1 MSSPYRTSGG
11 TPCPRCK
18 DPLRRESDD
27 HLVCANGCGSW
38 LGNRLIKQMVDPP
51 SLVKSKGNPFKA
63 TPLPP
68 TKCLMCK
75 KLLNDLYQGT
85 VDVLTL
91 GQCVDHGVWL
101 ESADLGIFEAM
112 YAPEIV
118 RQRIERAEQDELAR
132 VANEVDPV
140 VARLM
145 VRVET
150 LESQVRALQTELAE
164 LREWSRWRLGS
175 PPEPHTK

>member
-1 MSSPYRTSGG
+1 MSDPYRSSGG

-27 HLVCANGCGSW
+27 QLECANGCGSW
-38 LGNRLIKQMVDPP
+38 LGNALIKTMVDPA

-68 TKCLMCK
+68 TKCLVCRK
-75 KLLNDLYQGT
+75 PLNDLYQGN

-91 GQCVDHGVWL
+91 GQCVEHGVWL
-101 ESADLGIFEAM
+101 EVADRSTFEAL

-118 RQRIERAEQDELAR
+118 RARAERAQKAELAR
-132 VANEVDPV
+132 VAEEVDPA

-145 VRVET
+145 VRVDA
-150 LESQVRALQTELAE
+150 LENQVRALQAE
-164 LREWSRWRLGS
+164 LEDLRQWRTGAI
-175 PPEPHTK
+175 T

>member
-1 MSSPYRTSGG
+1 VSDPYRSSGG

-27 HLVCANGCGSW
+27 QLECANGCGSW
-38 LGNRLIKQMVDPP
+38 LGNGLIKMMVDPS

-68 TKCLMCK
+68 TKCLVCK
-75 KLLNDLYQGT
+75 KPLNDLYQGN

-91 GQCVDHGVWL
+91 GQCLEHGVWL
-101 ESADLGIFEAM
+101 EAADRSIFEAL

-118 RQRIERAEQDELAR
+118 RARAERAEKAELAR
-132 VANEVDPV
+132 VSEEVDPV

-145 VRVET
+145 QRVDALET
-150 LESQVRALQTELAE
+150 QVRAMQAELAE
-164 LREWSRWRLGS
+164 LREWRSRRDH
-175 PPEPHTK
+175 PA

>member
-1 MSSPYRTSGG
+1 MSDPYRSSGG
-11 TPCPRCK
+11 TPCPRCN

-27 HLVCANGCGSW
+27 QLECANGCGSW
-38 LGNRLIKQMVDPP
+38 LGNGLIKTMIDPA

-68 TKCLMCK
+68 TKCLICRK
-75 KLLNDLYQGT
+75 PLNDLYQGN

-91 GQCVDHGVWL
+91 GQCLEHGVWL
-101 ESADLGIFEAM
+101 EAADRSMFEAL

-118 RQRIERAEQDELAR
+118 RERAERAKQAELDR
-132 VANEVDPV
+132 VSEELDPV

-145 VRVET
+145 LRVDA
-150 LESQVRALQTELAE
+150 LEAQVRALETETAE
-164 LREWSRWRLGS
+164 LRAWRS
-175 PPEPHTK
+175 WFEKPPSQR

>member
-1 MSSPYRTSGG
+1 VSDPYRSSGG

-27 HLVCANGCGSW
+27 QLECANGCGSW
-38 LGNRLIKQMVDPP
+38 LGNGLIKMMVDPAT
-51 SLVKSKGNPFKA
+51 LVKSKGNPFKA

-68 TKCLMCK
+68 TKCLICRK
-75 KLLNDLYQGT
+75 PLNDLYQGN

-91 GQCVDHGVWL
+91 GQCLEHGVWL
-101 ESADLGIFEAM
+101 EAADRSIFEAL
-112 YAPEIV
+112 YAPEIARRRVELV
-118 RQRIERAEQDELAR
+118 RKEELAR
-132 VANEVDPV
+132 VAEEVDPV

-150 LESQVRALQTELAE
+150 LEAQMRALQVELAA
-164 LREWSRWRLGS
+164 LRARS
-175 PPEPHTK
+175 

>member
-1 MSSPYRTSGG
+1 MSDPYRSSGG

-27 HLVCANGCGSW
+27 QLECANGCGSW
-38 LGNRLIKQMVDPP
+38 LGNGLIKPLMDPT

-68 TKCLMCK
+68 TKCLVCRK
-75 KLLNDLYQGT
+75 PLNDLYQGN

-91 GQCVDHGVWL
+91 GQCLEHGIWL
-101 ESADLGIFEAM
+101 EHADRSIFEAL
-112 YAPEIV
+112 YAPEIG
-118 RQRIERAEQDELAR
+118 RARIERARQDELAR
-132 VANEVDPV
+132 VAEEVDPV

-145 VRVET
+145 QRVEA
-150 LESQVRALQTELAE
+150 LEAKVHALEKEAAE
-164 LREWSRWRLGS
+164 LRAWRS
-175 PPEPHTK
+175 SAEKPPSQR